1 MANDDSMAWQRQ
13 SMSKNGGSSAP
24 SQMNSKLMPS
34 GPAAGLHSKI
44 AAPTHGMGGLI
55 SSANPSMK
63 KPVAR
68 FADGTDG
75 EVDVEQLKQEGLAA
89 SAKDAPV
96 GFWKRLTQGN
106 IDDPKS
112 EAYQEYGAGRGQRE
126 RNAKALSDESADI
139 AKTTAK
145 VQADDAAKADMKAKY
160 PDTEFGDLEGA
171 MKRAKEAPEP
181 KAAPAASKT
190 AAKTVA
196 AKPSAPASKPAET
209 SKPSAP
215 AAPSTTKAS
224 APAVESVVQK
234 KSEPAKSFAEDV
246 AERKRNLISS
256 SAALDVNYGHEGNR
270 PLPEKQQQP
279 KTRTYRGLD
288 GKVRKYGE

>member
-1 MANDDSMAWQRQ
+1 
-13 SMSKNGGSSAP
+13 
-24 SQMNSKLMPS
+24 
-34 GPAAGLHSKI
+34 
-44 AAPTHGMGGLI
+44 MGGLI
-55 SSANPSMK
+55 SSSNPSMK

-139 AKTTAK
+139 AKVSAQNEAADKAK
-145 VQADDAAKADMKAKY
+145 TAKADMEAKY

-171 MKRAKEAPEP
+171 MKRAKEAPET

-190 AAKTVA
+190 AAKSVA
-196 AKPSAPASKPAET
+196 AKPSAPAPAPTVKNDAPAKPAGKT
-209 SKPSAP
+209 FS
-215 AAPSTTKAS
+215 
-224 APAVESVVQK
+224 
-234 KSEPAKSFAEDV
+234 EDV
-246 AERKRNLISS
+246 AERK
-256 SAALDVNYGHEGNR
+256 AAMAAKSTSTFEADKINFGDKKVEPQKEREFKVLRGRKVYLDELPAKDADKPKVHPRTGR
-270 PLPEKQQQP
+270 P
-279 KTRTYRGLD
+279 Y
-288 GKVRKYGE
+288 